1 MKGNRTVV
9 SALALTLIVLAV
21 PAHGRVLK
29 SFTVAEEIS
38 LAHFLDPFYS
48 ETAIVSPNGRFVA
61 LQPAERGL
69 LKKDLIEDE
78 MRVYDMTALVRFVL
92 NPDRSLA
99 PTPVLDLRESTY
111 KEGPIISQI
120 QWLPNS
126 SGLAFLLRTA
136 EGNYQLAI
144 VRLRQTRPHV
154 LSLMGQD
161 VTTFDVRDST
171 HYAYT
176 VFRPGKDVRLGT
188 ESRWTSAVGTGHS
201 LADLLLPSAELAN
214 YVSAAHENG
223 LRSILWAAVGG
234 TPHAVIS
241 RESGQLVVINPIG
254 RWLALSPNGQM
265 LATAITVPEI
275 PKRWV
280 REFLPPYPNYQY
292 RMHAGSQ
299 NVNGTISAGT
309 LVSEYV
315 LINVRTG
322 AITPV
327 NGAPTGIG
335 NGWWW
340 ELGTP
345 EWSDDGNAV
354 LLPNAYLQLP
364 GASRS
369 VGQPCAAIFY
379 PATDRMQCLKRVKPP
394 YTKTGGPERGFS
406 FIGPLQFVDHKST
419 KVIMYFL
426 RDVTQVEAP
435 KAELYVRTPS
445 GRWSVTSG
453 AGASEYHRNLV
464 NIYVRQGLNEPPVVV
479 ARDPRTEASRVIWN
493 PNPQLTTIALG
504 EATVYHW
511 KDAGGR
517 AWTGGLYKPAN
528 YVAGQ
533 RYPLIIQTHGFP
545 AKEFHP
551 SGMYPTAFAARALA
565 ASGMIVLQTPVMSVL
580 DTTREGPSNVA
591 GYEAAV
597 SELASQGLVDP
608 RRVGIIG
615 FSRTVYHVLEALT
628 TSRLRFAAASVT
640 DGVDF
645 GYWQYLAFVDEVQ
658 DVEAH
663 DAGAVIGA
671 RPFGIG
677 LQMWLKRSPEFNL
690 QKVNTPLQVV
700 ALGRWSLLYM
710 WEPYAALRFL
720 GKPVDLTVLNS
731 DEHVLTNPGV
741 RLASQGGSVDW
752 FRFWLQGYE
761 SSDRTKAPEYRRW
774 ENLCALQKAENRGHP
789 TFCVSPRN
797 YTRKGRAAN
806 IRSAG

>member
-1 MKGNRTVV
+1 VAGNRTIV
-9 SALALTLIVLAV
+9 SALALTLIGLAV
-21 PAHGRVLK
+21 PAHGRPLK

-48 ETAIVSPNGRFVA
+48 ETAIVSPDGRFVA

-78 MRVYDMTALVRFVL
+78 MRVYDMTALMRFVL
-92 NPDRSLA
+92 HPDRSPA

-126 SGLAFLLRTA
+126 SGLAFLLRTE
-136 EGNYQLAI
+136 EGNYQLAM
-144 VRLRQTRPHV
+144 VGLRPGLRQARPRV

-176 VFRPGKDVRLGT
+176 VFRPGNDVRPVP
-188 ESRWTSAVGTGHS
+188 ERRWTSAVGTGHS
-201 LADLLLPSAELAN
+201 LADLLVPSEELAN
-214 YVSAAHENG
+214 YVGAAHENG
-223 LRSILWAAVGG
+223 LRSILWAAAGG

-241 RESGQLVVINPIG
+241 RESGQLIVINPIG

-280 REFLPPYPNYQY
+280 RQFLPPYPNYQY

-299 NVNGTISAGT
+299 NLNGTISAGT

-322 AITPV
+322 AVTSV

-354 LLPNAYLQLP
+354 LLPNAYPQP
-364 GASRS
+364 TGASQS

-379 PATDRMQCLKRVKPP
+379 PATDTMQCLKRLKPP
-394 YTKTGGPERGFS
+394 HTKKGGPAHGFS

-419 KVIMYFL
+419 KVMMHFL
-426 RDVTQVEAP
+426 RDAAQVETP
-435 KAELYVRTPS
+435 KAVLYVRTPS
-445 GRWSVTSG
+445 GRWAVTSG
-453 AGASEYHRNLV
+453 TGASKARRNPLTV
-464 NIYVRQGLNEPPVVV
+464 YVRQGLNDPPVVV
-479 ARDPRTEASRVIWN
+479 ARDLRSEASRVIWN
-493 PNPQLTTIALG
+493 PNHQLTNSALG
-504 EATVYHW
+504 EATVYQW
-511 KDAGGR
+511 KDASGR
-517 AWTGGLYKPAN
+517 SWTGGLYKPAN

-533 RYPLIIQTHGFP
+533 RYPLVIQTHGFP

-565 ASGMIVLQTPVMSVL
+565 ASGMVVLQTPMMSVL
-580 DTTREGPSNVA
+580 DATREGPSNVS

-597 SELASQGLVDP
+597 SQLASQGLVDP
-608 RRVGIIG
+608 NRVGIIG

-628 TSRLRFAAASVT
+628 TSRLPFAAASVT

-663 DAGAVIGA
+663 DASAVIGA
-671 RPFGIG
+671 MPFGIG
-677 LQMWLKRSPEFNL
+677 LQMWVKRSPEFNM
-690 QKVNTPLQVV
+690 QKVETPLQVV

-720 GKPVDLTVLNS
+720 GKPVDLMLLNS
-731 DEHVLTNPGV
+731 DEHVLSNPAV
-741 RLASQGGSVDW
+741 RMASQGGSVDW

-761 SSDRTKAPEYRRW
+761 DPDPGKASEYRRW
-774 ENLCALQKAENRGHP
+774 EKLCDIQKAQNPSRP
-789 TFCVSPRN
+789 TFCVPLRPMAL
-797 YTRKGRAAN
+797 T
-806 IRSAG
+806 